1 MIDERLIVKIRE
13 VKPDITDST
22 LRTYIY
28 NINRLEKYLDVD
40 DFDKIVRNKPS
51 YVMKRLKQVRDFNR
65 RKPLNMACI
74 IYAKIIKAKRAEKI
88 YKEYLRNTLN
98 PEYRTSH
105 YDQQKSE
112 KEKKNMI
119 TYQQLMAVLDSPINS
134 KDFNLFL
141 HLYIAYP
148 VRNEWAR
155 VSLNENKPNHIKPT
169 QEGYNLQITAY
180 KTIKQYGDQT
190 YNITDKKI
198 IDLLKD
204 HIGDR
209 KDKNLFLNSKGNPW
223 TGSGFITFIQKGF
236 QKHYPNKNIST
247 GMLRK
252 ILISEELKNDPTLKA
267 LEEKRQA
274 WSKKYLHSFS
284 VANLIYRKV

>member
-1 MIDERLIVKIRE
+1 MDDKLIVRIKEI
-13 VKPDITDST
+13 KPDIRDST
-22 LRTYIY
+22 IKTYLY
-28 NINRLEKYLDVD
+28 NIQRLKNHLDAK
-40 DFDKIVRNKPS
+40 DFDKVIKNKPA
-51 YVMKRLKQVRDFNR
+51 YVMKRLKKIKDYNK
-65 RKPLNMACI
+65 RKPLNLACI
-74 IYAKIIKAKRAEKI
+74 IYAKVIKAKRAEKI
-88 YKEYLRNTLN
+88 YKTYLREKLN
-98 PEYRTSH
+98 PEYKQSH
-105 YDQQKSE
+105 YDQQPSE

-119 TYQQLMAVLDSPINS
+119 TYEQLMAVLDNPINN

-141 HLYIAYP
+141 HLFINYP
-148 VRNEWAR
+148 VRNEWSR

-169 QEGYNLQITAY
+169 QEGYSLQITAY
-180 KTIKQYGDQT
+180 KTIKQYGEQT

-198 IDLLKD
+198 IDLLKE

-209 KDKNLFLNSKGNPW
+209 KDGNLFLNSKGNPW

-236 QKHYPNKNIST
+236 KKHYPDKNIST

-252 ILISEELKNDPTLKA
+252 ILITEEMKNDPTLKA
-267 LEEKRQA
+267 LEEKRKA